1 MNRLIQKVRNTT
13 HRPGP
18 QPLQRPNVRST
29 EPRLHG
35 DSGPAHPHNM
45 SHVHFHAHG
54 DRGDMQHSGPETS
67 SKPVPVQA
75 GKPLHGPMNGGDT
88 NGLDT

>member
-1 MNRLIQKVRNTT
+1 MAIPRRFYHQSPMPKA
-13 HRPGP
+13 
-18 QPLQRPNVRST
+18 QPLARKNAQAT

-45 SHVHFHAHG
+45 PHVHFHAHG

-75 GKPLHGPMNGGDT
+75 GKPRGIPNGGNGNGIDT
-88 NGLDT
+88 